1 MKELQSHPLVQQF
14 LTDVCRYVKAVDQ
27 HQSIKAELV
36 DHIND
41 RITEYKGKGMEE
53 DEAVALAVADMG
65 AADAVGSELHRI
77 HRPIMD
83 WSLVGLLLLFLAMGV
98 VSMLSVQ
105 SGAAINNGVSL
116 VGRTILFSTMGLG
129 IIVALWFFDYRK
141 IKLYSHWIFGS
152 ALMLMLFSAMSGNQI
167 NGTKRYLSI
176 GSIGFDTT
184 MIGLMLLLIALPG
197 MSAAKEWSARQT
209 VIQLAYRLVIPLV
222 LFMICVSRVAA
233 VLYIVGFFIHL
244 WMTRRS
250 VRQFGLL
257 AGGITAIGLYLLL
270 FGPSYP
276 FNNYQFARLTAFIMN
291 NDPEGVGYLTA
302 QSMDAINAA
311 GWWGHGIGAT
321 LERLP
326 YVHSDN
332 VIPYFVYCFGWAGG
346 IAIAVIA
353 LLFIVKVGQ
362 LVHKQRNHYGK
373 LIMTLLFM
381 LLSIQFIFPMLAAYG
396 LAPKVDIAI
405 PFVSYGNNQLLLHC
419 LAVGLILSI
428 NKRRNM
434 IPSME

>member
-27 HQSIKAELV
+27 HRSIKAELV

-98 VSMLSVQ
+98 VAMLSVQ
-105 SGAAINNGVSL
+105 AGAAINNGVSL
-116 VGRTILFSTMGLG
+116 VERTILFSAMGLG
-129 IIVALWFFDYRK
+129 IIVVLWFFDYRK

-167 NGTKRYLSI
+167 NGTKRYLFI

-184 MIGLMLLLIALPG
+184 MIGLLLLLIALPG

-222 LFMICVSRVAA
+222 LFMICVSTVAA
-233 VLYIVGFFIHL
+233 VLYIIGFFIHL

-257 AGGITAIGLYLLL
+257 AGGTAAIVLFLIL

-276 FNNYQFARLTAFIMN
+276 FNNYQFVRLTAFLLD
-291 NDPEGVGYLTA
+291 DPEGSGYMTA
-302 QSMDAINAA
+302 QSMEAINAA

-321 LERLP
+321 LDRLP
-326 YVHSDN
+326 YVHSDH
-332 VIPYFVYCFGWAGG
+332 VIPYVVYCFGWAGG

-353 LLFIVKVGQ
+353 VFFIVKVGQ
-362 LVHKQRNHYGK
+362 LVHRQRNHYGK
-373 LIMTLLFM
+373 LIMLLLFM

-396 LAPKVDIAI
+396 LAPITSIAI
-405 PFVSYGNNQLLLHC
+405 PFISYGNIQLLLNC
-419 LAVGLILSI
+419 VAVGLILTI

-434 IPSME
+434 ITSMD